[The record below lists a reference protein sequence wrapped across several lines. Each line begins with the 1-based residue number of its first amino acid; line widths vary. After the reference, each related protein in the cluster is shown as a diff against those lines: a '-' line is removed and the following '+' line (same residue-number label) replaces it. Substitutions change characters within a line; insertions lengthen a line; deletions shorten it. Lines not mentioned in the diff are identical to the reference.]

1 MGNSS
6 SDYNKKVESFS
17 SALHGIQRQA
27 RYKGFLGPSVRD
39 DDKMPSVGTRAAR
52 AAGVIVD
59 DLGKLRCPPG
69 TPNANQFTDL
79 QMSNCMVPGAEAVQD
94 AARSVANAVREL
106 PNAAPEKSNRPDKL
120 FQATVNPARYE
131 QVGQEMKASLLRKYL
146 PDGKSDR
153 PMREV
158 ADELVKNMGLMN
170 TRDFETQ
177 LYEGVELFR
186 ANAPSFLTSLRTRLD
201 KTEDPQERART
212 NILISSIEESL
223 VKMETPQGT
232 EELKTQMAEN
242 MLEILAAHESTLER
256 FPRLR
261 GRQTIEIQSREM
273 QGNAGSAAFASTRVD
288 NKGRVMTLAYYHP
301 QALVAGVFDTDDE
314 AGDIFKAT
322 VRVAG
327 VDSYQMETAVHESGH
342 NVHFAALLERFGID
356 VGSDKPIAEQLQA
369 NGDSLDSSHIGTLY
383 AMSTGIPLDSKVSEL
398 SEKDKKQLADF
409 ALTHTRNTLD
419 RVPADSLDN
428 PNSLLRKSSGVLPIF
443 PSNNQTGKIIADAL
457 KNQKGIN
464 SSVFD
469 NVPEGMDSIEGID
482 GFVKSK
488 TGMTSKELLDELHES
503 LSADIGVDA
512 HHASTG
518 GFSPDEIMSVMGSMS
533 DYAATQPAEAIAE
546 AFAMDALVSRVGDAK
561 IGDENELRLVRS
573 MLAKITREGEEF
585 KGVPKVSDRTKA
597 AYSSLQKV
605 LSAPELSKI
614 TLAESE
620 DIA

>member
-6 SDYNKKVESFS
+6 SDYNKKVDSFS
-17 SALHGIQRQA
+17 SVLRGVQRQA
-27 RYKGFLGPSVRD
+27 KYKGFLGPSVRD
-39 DDKMPSVGTRAAR
+39 DDKLPSVGTRAAR

-69 TPNANQFTDL
+69 TPNANQFTDM

-146 PDGKSDR
+146 PDGKADR

-158 ADELVKNMGLMN
+158 ADELIKNMGLMS

-186 ANAPSFLTSLRTRLD
+186 ASAPGILTSLRTRLD
-201 KTEDPQERART
+201 KTNDPQERIRT

-223 VKMETPQGT
+223 AKMETPQGT
-232 EELKTQMAEN
+232 EELKNQMAEN
-242 MLEILAAHESTLER
+242 MLEILAGHESTLER

-261 GRQTIEIQSREM
+261 GRQTVEIQNREM
-273 QGNAGSAAFASTRVD
+273 QGNAGAAAFASTRVD
-288 NKGRVMTLAYYHP
+288 NQGRIRTLAYYHP

-327 VDSYQMETAVHESGH
+327 VDSYQTETAVHESAH
-342 NVHFAALLERFGID
+342 NAHFGAMLERFGID
-356 VGSDKPIAEQLQA
+356 VGSDKPVAEQLQA
-369 NGDSLDSSHIGTLY
+369 NGDSLDSSHIGMMY
-383 AMSTGIPLDSKVSEL
+383 AIAAGLPLDSKVSEL
-398 SEKDKKQLADF
+398 SETDRKGLADF
-409 ALTHTRNTLD
+409 ALAQTRNTLD
-419 RVPADSLDN
+419 RVREDSLDN
-428 PNSLLRKSSGVLPIF
+428 PNILWRKSFGVVSPSSIKNKNASIF
-443 PSNNQTGKIIADAL
+443 FDSMRYQ
-457 KNQKGIN
+457 QGID
-464 SSVFD
+464 SSIYT
-469 NVPEGMDSIEGID
+469 NIPEGMESID
-482 GFVKSK
+482 GVDAFVKSK
-488 TGMTSKELLDELHES
+488 TGMTSKELIEELHES

-518 GFSPDEIMSVMGSMS
+518 GYSPDEIMSVMGSMS
-533 DYAATQPAEAIAE
+533 NYAATNPNEAIAE
-546 AFAMDALVSRVGDAK
+546 AFAMDALISRVGDAQ

-585 KGVPKVSDRTKA
+585 KGLPKVSDRTKA

-605 LSAPELSKI
+605 FNAPELSG
-614 TLAESE
+614 LAFASE